1 MQPTKQQHN
10 IAPLYDRFST
20 RLILGSFPSVLSRRD
35 GFYYA
40 HPQNRFWKV
49 LAAVLDSPVPVT
61 TEQKKALIL
70 NNNLALFDVIA
81 DCEIVGSAD
90 SHIKNAVANDLSPLL
105 NGSRISK
112 IFVNGKTAQKLY
124 DKYLRPSVGID
135 CIYLP
140 STSPANAAFSL
151 ERLTEQW
158 KALVQ

>member
-1 MQPTKQQHN
+1 M
-10 IAPLYDRFST
+10 
-20 RLILGSFPSVLSRRD
+20 
-35 GFYYA
+35 
-40 HPQNRFWKV
+40 
-49 LAAVLDSPVPVT
+49 LDSPVPVT

-90 SHIKNAVANDLSPLL
+90 SRIKNAVANDLSPLL
-105 NGSRISK
+105 SGSRISE

-124 DKYLRPSVGID
+124 DKHLRSSVGID

-151 ERLTEQW
+151 ERLIEQW